1 MNDDLMFQYLLQM
14 GAMQPE
20 QQDLKRKQS
29 MIDALRGNSM
39 NAPQGQ
45 MVGKHYVP
53 PSLTQYAAQLGQGY
67 MAGQGQNAQDAAFKQ
82 MNTKQGDS
90 LRELQKEMLRRKYGQ
105 GQGVDPTGPMYDP
118 YQTWGT
124 STEY

>member
-1 MNDDLMFQYLLQM
+1 MNDNLMFDYLLEM
-14 GAMQPE
+14 GAMRPE
-20 QQDLKRKQS
+20 QEEMKRKQA

-67 MAGQGQNAQDAAFKQ
+67 MAGQGQVAQDAAMRG
-82 MNTKQGDS
+82 MNAQQRLALERMRRQRMGLTGTGQYDTTT
-90 LRELQKEMLRRKYGQ
+90 MLTNDG
-105 GQGVDPTGPMYDP
+105 MN
-118 YQTWGT
+118 
-124 STEY
+124 